1 MRRLFFGSSLSFNRR
16 HKRHGQLFQNRYKSI
31 ICQEDAYLKELV
43 RYIHLNPLRAKIV
56 SDISELNSY
65 SYCGHSVLMDKK
77 KRPWQDT
84 VTILSFFGKSIGGA
98 RNRYLRYVES
108 GIEQGRRPELVG
120 GGLIRSLGGWR
131 AVKNAR
137 KGRERMKGDHRILGD
152 SAFVMAVLAET
163 EEKFDRFY
171 ELKSKGYDL
180 DTVEQKVCALFGVE
194 PDEIYSKSRQK
205 TRTEARGLF
214 CYWAVME
221 LGYSLADLARL
232 FGMTGQGIGYAVR
245 RGERIAKEYGYSLTD

>member
-1 MRRLFFGSSLSFNRR
+1 
-16 HKRHGQLFQNRYKSI
+16 
-31 ICQEDAYLKELV
+31 
-43 RYIHLNPLRAKIV
+43 
-56 SDISELNSY
+56 
-65 SYCGHSVLMDKK
+65 MDKK
-77 KRPWQDT
+77 KRSWQDT
-84 VTILSFFGKSIGGA
+84 VTILSFFGKSIGGS

-205 TRTEARGLF
+205 QGPKPGGYFVTGRLWNWDTPLRIWQD
-214 CYWAVME
+214 C
-221 LGYSLADLARL
+221 LG
-232 FGMTGQGIGYAVR
+232 
-245 RGERIAKEYGYSLTD
+245 